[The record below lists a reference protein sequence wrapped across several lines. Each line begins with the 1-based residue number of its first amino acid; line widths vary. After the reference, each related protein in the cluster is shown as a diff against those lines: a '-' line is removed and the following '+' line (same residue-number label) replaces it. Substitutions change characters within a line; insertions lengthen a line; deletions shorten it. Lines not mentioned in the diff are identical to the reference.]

1 MGSKVKYATAPYD
14 PQMDPVRD
22 VLSRFY
28 AQNATQQR
36 GAYPGQLTMDLS
48 QNPFAQMLFQ
58 RVNARN
64 LGVGMGG
71 FPGGLQ
77 MNNPTIPLYNYLS
90 PPPPPPPQPPTPPPP
105 QEQAGSF
112 PARNTA
118 PQGPKVFSMTAR

>member
-90 PPPPPPPQPPTPPPP
+90 MAAQAPPQQAP

>member
-90 PPPPPPPQPPTPPPP
+90 PPPPPPPQPPTPLPP

>member
-1 MGSKVKYATAPYD
+1 MGPKVKYATAPYD

-64 LGVGMGG
+64 MGVGMGG

-77 MNNPTIPLYNYLS
+77 MNNPTVPLYNYLS
-90 PPPPPPPQPPTPPPP
+90 AAAQMPQ
-105 QEQAGSF
+105 QQQAPGVGGGGEM

-118 PQGPKVFSMTAR
+118 PQGPKVFSMSAR